1 MTTPI
6 DKKFLENPELVE
18 RLAAIEHERW
28 SVWMR
33 HLFSKCGISH
43 FRNGVESLEIPA
55 WAGEQWK
62 RQMNTPYADLTEAEK
77 ESDRVEVRKTL
88 ACLASQPKPTDNHI
102 KRAHELF
109 GAVMHHT
116 VEEELWRI
124 IQAIEDASPKPT
136 TEELRRIESILLNHG
151 FDAMQYPQL
160 VKDLAEASSVKVSRE
175 EVNEVSQIID
185 SAIRYSMGDTWKGL
199 SHRAATDAIIKLLK
213 DSR

>member
-28 SVWMR
+28 SVRMR

-136 TEELRRIESILLNHG
+136 TEELRRLVREIRKPLRDPLDSKYIWPIHVLSEEA
-151 FDAMQYPQL
+151 AM
-160 VKDLAEASSVKVSRE
+160 
-175 EVNEVSQIID
+175 
-185 SAIRYSMGDTWKGL
+185 
-199 SHRAATDAIIKLLK
+199 KLLE